1 MGGLRDNDQLD
12 LMGRLVSPHGWD
24 GMGSVPS
31 LVHEA
36 GGDVARLRV
45 KFVNQWMPG
54 ADSPL
59 TTREVNEL
67 FDAAAITAEWLRE
80 VTEAR
85 DHAVAEAERLR
96 LASQRL
102 LDAWPAPDLEEKTEM
117 WDEFFVAMRALRSAV
132 RPQEESDE

>member
-36 GGDVARLRV
+36 AGGIARLRV

-67 FDAAAITAEWLRE
+67 FDGAAITAEWLRE

-85 DHAVAEAERLR
+85 DHAVAEGERLR
-96 LASQRL
+96 
-102 LDAWPAPDLEEKTEM
+102 E
-117 WDEFFVAMRALRSAV
+117 ALRRLTSSWEDAHIGAAV
-132 RPQEESDE
+132 RRGPWLDRTEFEAIQKLAQGAEP